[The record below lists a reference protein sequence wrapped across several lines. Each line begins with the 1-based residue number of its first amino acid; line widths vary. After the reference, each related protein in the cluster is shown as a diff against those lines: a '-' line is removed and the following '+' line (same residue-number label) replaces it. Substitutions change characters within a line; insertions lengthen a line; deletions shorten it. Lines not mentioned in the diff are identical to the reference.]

1 MLVCSSDPRAGVGP
15 LTSPLAMGMLCVM
28 TVWTADTMAKG
39 NTALSRLHKVG
50 GLTPIEKRPNG
61 LPAEKRRRPKSH
73 HEGDV
78 ACTKRTN
85 TRSNLL
91 KSRGLSAPTTWSI
104 K

>member
-15 LTSPLAMGMLCVM
+15 LTSPLVMGMLCVM

-39 NTALSRLHKVG
+39 NTDLSKLAEVGTSHVSKSALK
-50 GLTPIEKRPNG
+50 G

-78 ACTKRTN
+78 A
-85 TRSNLL
+85 
-91 KSRGLSAPTTWSI
+91 
-104 K
+104 